1 MDFQVSHRD
10 EIKSFSCALVT
21 LKLIVLTMFYEPEKT
36 CTQSAKS

>member
-1 MDFQVSHRD
+1 MDFQVSYGD

-36 CTQSAKS
+36 CTRSAKS